1 MINELVKYIVADPTL
16 SNMIPIPGQAIRRT
30 NRLQVSNAFDGH
42 ANFLVSK
49 VPTNVIT
56 NTAQNAWHKH
66 REHTRMDH
74 VNKKYPRLVDSSKK
88 NYCISSNKTTSTT
101 DSTNATE
108 SSIVDLEAK
117 LEKEHAHHK
126 KHLEEMCQAFTD
138 ELTKMKLE
146 FTKEMTNAIENS
158 ERG

>member
-1 MINELVKYIVADPTL
+1 MINKLVKYIVADPTL
-16 SNMIPIPGQAIRRT
+16 SNMIPIPGQAIHRT

-49 VPTNVIT
+49 VPTSVIT

-74 VNKKYPRLVDSSKK
+74 VNKNYPRLVDSSKK
-88 NYCISSNKTTSTT
+88 IYCISSNKTTSTT

-108 SSIVDLEAK
+108 SSIMDLDAK

-126 KHLEEMCQAFTD
+126 NTLRKCAKPSLMNLQ
-138 ELTKMKLE
+138 K
-146 FTKEMTNAIENS
+146 
-158 ERG
+158 